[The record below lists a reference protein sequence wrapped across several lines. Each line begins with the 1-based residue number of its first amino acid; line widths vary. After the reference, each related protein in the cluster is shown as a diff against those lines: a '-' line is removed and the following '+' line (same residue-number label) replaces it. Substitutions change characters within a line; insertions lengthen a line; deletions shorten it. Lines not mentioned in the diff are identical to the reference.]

1 MTPLERTAVMTPSLR
16 FERVKTPPGDGD
28 LLVEPPPD
36 AVGELL
42 LDNASRQAAA
52 SDYDLGGVTLGQ
64 LRRDARQELVTAA
77 SAYTRTY
84 RDVTPQ
90 LSDKSP
96 DTRPVLL
103 AGHQPELFHP
113 GVWVKNFVLS
123 QLARD
128 QVAIPINLVI
138 DGDLARH
145 TSIRSPGGTH
155 LAPRLETI
163 EYAPR
168 RPQIALGEC
177 PIEDW
182 QTLASFADRV
192 AAAVAP
198 FIDRPLVQSFWRQ
211 VLDRARATNNLAAA
225 LSQGR
230 HVWEAD
236 WGGQTWELPQ
246 SRLSR
251 TRAFAWFA
259 VHLLARAEH
268 LHSSYNGAVEHYR
281 HVHKIRSAAHPAP
294 PLARQDQWYEMPLW
308 MWTADDPRR
317 RPLFARVAPGR
328 IELSDRG
335 GFHHTL
341 TCPSLC
347 ELTDSVDQFQQMLGT
362 GVVVQT
368 RALTTTLFARVV
380 LGDLFLHGIGGAK
393 YDRATDLLIERFFP
407 LEPPHYVVA
416 SATKRLP
423 IPLDRPP
430 ADATSAIKQRLRS
443 LKYHPEWFLY
453 DVGAANRSAA
463 SDLIARRQRW
473 IDEIPAPHL
482 AKRRYHEIRAA
493 NEALA
498 SLFQSHRDQL
508 LRELAALRD
517 ANRRAEL
524 LAARD
529 FSFVL
534 FPEKTLAEFF
544 RDAC

>member
-16 FERVKTPPGDGD
+16 FERVKTPPGDGELLIEPPAAAVGD
-28 LLVEPPPD
+28 LLR
-36 AVGELL
+36 
-42 LDNASRQAAA
+42 DNASRQAAA
-52 SDYDLGGVTLGQ
+52 ADCELGGMTLGQ
-64 LRRDARQELVTAA
+64 LRREARGELVSAA
-77 SAYTRTY
+77 AAYTRSY
-84 RDVTPQ
+84 RDVTPPPGDQ
-90 LSDKSP
+90 PPES
-96 DTRPVLL
+96 RPLLL

-128 QVAIPINLVI
+128 QAAIPINLVI

-145 TSIRSPGGTH
+145 TSIRSPSGTPA
-155 LAPRLETI
+155 APRLEAI
-163 EYAPR
+163 EFAPR
-168 RPQIALGEC
+168 RPEIALGEYR
-177 PIEDW
+177 IEDW
-182 QTLASFADRV
+182 PMLATFADRV
-192 AAAVAP
+192 QTAVAP
-198 FIDRPLVQSFWRQ
+198 LIEQPLVQPFWRQ
-211 VLDRARATNNLAAA
+211 VLARTRATDNLAAA

-230 HVWEAD
+230 HAWEAN

-246 SRLSR
+246 SKLSR

-259 VHLLARAEH
+259 VHLLSRAEY
-268 LHSSYNGAVEHYR
+268 LHACYNDAIDQYR
-281 HVHKIRSAAHPAP
+281 LVHKVRSAAHPAP
-294 PLARQDQWYEMPLW
+294 LLARQDAWYEMPLW
-308 MWTADDPRR
+308 MWTAADPRR
-317 RPLFARVAPGR
+317 RPLYARVAPGW
-328 IELSDRG
+328 I
-335 GFHHTL
+335 
-341 TCPSLC
+341 
-347 ELTDSVDQFQQMLGT
+347 ELTDRGDFYRLLTCRSLSELADAVDQFQRMIDE

-393 YDRATDLLIERFFP
+393 YDRATDLLIEQIFQ

-430 ADATSAIKQRLRS
+430 AKAAGAIKHRLRS
-443 LKYHPEWFLY
+443 LKYHPEWFLD
-453 DVGAANRSAA
+453 DVAAADRSAA
-463 SDLIARRQRW
+463 SDLIARKQQW
-473 IDEIPAPHL
+473 IDEIPTPDL

-498 SLFQSHRDQL
+498 SHLQSQREEL
-508 LRELAALRD
+508 AGELAALRR

-534 FPEKTLAEFF
+534 YPEKTLAEFF